1 MDMNDAL
8 APVLADERVQEV
20 LRTVEFDERVRVA
33 VDEVTRAVRDV
44 SWLLCRVRVRGLLR

>member
-20 LRTVEFDERVRVA
+20 LRPVEFDERVRVA
-33 VDEVTRAVRDV
+33 VAEVTRAVRGIPVIGNDDHFIV
-44 SWLLCRVRVRGLLR
+44 ID